1 MRHLAAG
8 FVLLGA
14 LSLGACAG
22 KTPASGATHL
32 ELNALPAA
40 PATLLSGTIVSVSAQ
55 AVPGAE
61 LAWVSGTVKLLGAP
75 VLPMR
80 LDPDGHTWRFR
91 TMVPPLVTVPPG
103 MYQIK
108 AWGRTRSGAPVQGQM
123 TYEVK

>member
-1 MRHLAAG
+1 MKRFATGLA
-8 FVLLGA
+8 LLGA

-22 KTPASGATHL
+22 KTPASGASHL

-40 PATLLSGTIVSVSAQ
+40 PAELPSGTIVSVSAQ
-55 AVPGAE
+55 AVPVAE

-103 MYQIK
+103 IYQIK
-108 AWGRTRSGAPVQGQM
+108 AWGRTRSGAPVEGKM
-123 TYEVK
+123 SYEVK